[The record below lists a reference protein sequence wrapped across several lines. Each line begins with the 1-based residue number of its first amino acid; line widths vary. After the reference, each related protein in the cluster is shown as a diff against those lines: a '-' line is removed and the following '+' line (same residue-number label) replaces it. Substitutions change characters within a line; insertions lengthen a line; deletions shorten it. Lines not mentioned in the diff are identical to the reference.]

1 MFWNKS
7 KFKFSRKS
15 IKELETC
22 HPDLQ
27 RLFKEVIKQFDCSV
41 IGGHRSN
48 EQQNEFFKKG
58 YTKLKG
64 GQSKHNL
71 KPSRA
76 VDVCPYHEKK
86 PNIDWECLGNFYVFA
101 GYVLGVADQMDIKI
115 RWGGSWNGSYDVR
128 INKFNDL
135 PHFQLE
141 D

>member
-15 IKELETC
+15 IRELETC

-27 RLFKEVIKQFDCSV
+27 RLFKEVIKQFDCSI
-41 IGGHRSN
+41 IGGRRSN

-58 YTKLKG
+58 YTKLRG
-64 GQSKHNL
+64 GQSKHNND
-71 KPSRA
+71 PSLA
-76 VDVCPYHEKK
+76 VDVCPY
-86 PNIDWECLGNFYVFA
+86 PIDWKNKERFIYFA
-101 GYVLGVADQMDIKI
+101 GYVKGIASQMNIKI
-115 RWGGSWNGSYDVR
+115 RWGGDWDSDNIMKDQT
-128 INKFNDL
+128 FNDL